1 MGSTGA
7 LVFVVMNFPAFQTT
21 DTVLAMLVKQRD
33 PKQLTDFVRP
43 LVRNPRRQWRIGFLL
58 CFWLLFLCV
67 PLYGIDRNRS
77 LDQIYHSSWTYVE
90 GAPGQIHALA
100 QTTDGYLWLGAATG
114 LYRFDG
120 IRFQSYKPRT
130 GQDFPQRNV
139 VSLLSTPDGGLWVG
153 YWYGGVSFIKNGRV
167 TNYGKSEGL
176 PSDAVLTFVRDRHG
190 TIWIAAGEGGLARLE
205 GSRWQKIGID
215 WGFAGAADTAFVDHA
230 GTVWVGTPTSVEYLV
245 GGGHRFQIAA
255 QHLRLVRNFAEE
267 PNGTLWMAEGGYGVR
282 PVPLPGKNNGNR
294 EPAVLVGSQAITFD
308 NQGSLWI
315 TTAGNGIRRVPYP
328 KRLHHP
334 KPGPSAW
341 QFHNSDVQAFTQQ
354 DGLTSDYV
362 HCVLQDREGNVW
374 FGTSGG
380 LDRFQQSPVVSVPL
394 RPISYRGALP
404 IPSLSSFTASALA
417 AGDQGALWAAGIGPQ
432 VLLEIQND
440 KIATQLRDRP
450 VDCAYRDPNDV
461 IWLATPSS
469 VLRLEREHSDA
480 ITSKPGAVTYKY
492 RGAVHVGQ
500 ELILSQLDLPTAGG
514 VTVSPQS
521 RVKAITQDWLGR
533 LWISMGSGTFRL
545 ERSGWTSL
553 KSLGG
558 PQGTA
563 TAEFTDS
570 EGRIWFGFA
579 NKVAMLK
586 GNRVRIFSGKD
597 GVQIG
602 AITSIQGEGK
612 KIWIGGELGLEFF
625 DGTRFQPVR
634 PSDGGAFG
642 GVSGIVA
649 DPGYGLW
656 FSENRG
662 IIHIPEAQLR
672 RVASGKV
679 EFESF
684 GLLDGLT
691 AQLRGSL
698 ASPSAVQTADGRIW
712 YATTKGVAWINPK
725 RILRNEMPP
734 PVSIVSVSSG
744 SHSLPISGAVKF
756 AAGTHTI
763 EIDYTALSLSV
774 PERVRFR
781 YKLEGVDTE
790 WQNVGTRRQAY
801 YSNLGPGHYRFRVI
815 ACNNDSVWNYVG
827 ASINFSIAPAYYQT
841 LWFRVACVIILVVF
855 LWTLYRLRLHTIEER
870 HLERKRAEE
879 ALRRARTDLEHVNR
893 VTTMGELTASLAH
906 EVSQPITAAVT
917 NAQSCLRWLARD
929 QPDITEAQEAA
940 SRFIKDVT
948 RASDII
954 SRIRLLF
961 KKSTP
966 RIELV
971 DVNAVIR
978 EVTDLLHNEAARY
991 HISIRTELAENLPV
1005 VLGDHVQ
1012 LQQVMMNLAMNA
1024 IEATKVVEGI
1034 REIVIKSE
1042 RAAKDEV
1049 WVSVSDTGIGLLPQL
1064 QDDQIFRPFF
1074 TTKSHGTGMGLSI
1087 CRSIVESYRGRLWA
1101 TSNSPHG
1108 AIFCFSLPG
1117 RTKVET

>member
-1 MGSTGA
+1 MR
-7 LVFVVMNFPAFQTT
+7 F
-21 DTVLAMLVKQRD
+21 
-33 PKQLTDFVRP
+33 
-43 LVRNPRRQWRIGFLL
+43 GFWV
-58 CFWLLFLCV
+58 CSCLLFLCV
-67 PLYGIDRNRS
+67 PLYAIDRNRS
-77 LDQIYHSSWTYVE
+77 LDELSHTSWTYTE
-90 GAPGQIHALA
+90 GAPGQVNALA
-100 QTTDGYLWLGAATG
+100 QTTDGYLWLGTATG

-120 IRFQSYKPRT
+120 IRFQSYKPRS
-130 GQDFPQRNV
+130 GQDFAQRSV
-139 VSLLSTPDGGLWVG
+139 VSLFTVPGGGLWVG

-176 PSDAVLTFVRDRHG
+176 PSDAVLTFARDRHG
-190 TIWIAAGEGGLARLE
+190 TIWIAAGQGGLARLE
-205 GSRWQKIGID
+205 GARWQKVGTD
-215 WGFAGAADTAFVDHA
+215 WGFAGAADTVFVDHA

-245 GGGHRFQIAA
+245 EGGRRFQIAA
-255 QHLRLVRNFAEE
+255 QHLRLVRNFAEA

-282 PVPLPGKNNGNR
+282 PVPLQGKNNGNR

-315 TTAGNGIRRVPYP
+315 TTAGNGVRRAPYP

-341 QFHNSDVQAFTQQ
+341 QFQNSNVQAFTQQ
-354 DGLTSDYV
+354 NSLTSDYV
-362 HCVLQDREGNVW
+362 HCVLEDREGNIW

-380 LDRFQQSPVVSVPL
+380 LDRFRQSPVVSVPL
-394 RPISYRGALP
+394 QPISYRGALP
-404 IPSLSSFTASALA
+404 IPSLHSFTTSALIS
-417 AGDQGALWAAGIGPQ
+417 GDQGALWAAGIGPQ
-432 VLLEIQND
+432 VLLKIQND
-440 KIATQLRDRP
+440 KIAKQLRDRP
-450 VDCAYRDPNDV
+450 VDCAYRNSNGV
-461 IWLATPSS
+461 VWLATPSS
-469 VLRLEREHSDA
+469 VLRLDHNRLDA
-480 ITSKPGAVTYKY
+480 VTSIPGAVSYNY
-492 RGAVHVGQ
+492 HDPVPLGQ
-500 ELILSQLDLPTAGG
+500 GLILHQLDLPTAGG

-521 RVKAITQDWLGR
+521 RVKAITQDQLGR

-563 TAEFTDS
+563 TAEYTDS

-579 NKVAMLK
+579 NKIAMLK
-586 GNRVRIFSGKD
+586 RDRARIFSGKD
-597 GVQIG
+597 GVQTG

-625 DGTRFQPVR
+625 DGTRFQPIY

-642 GVSGIVA
+642 GVSGIVV
-649 DPGYGLW
+649 DPGDGLW
-656 FSENRG
+656 FSDNRG

-672 RVASGKV
+672 RVGSGKV

-691 AQLRGSL
+691 AELRGSL
-698 ASPSAVQTADGRIW
+698 ASPSAARTMDGRIW
-712 YATTKGVAWINPK
+712 FATTNGVAWINPK
-725 RILRNEMPP
+725 RILRNTVPP
-734 PVSIVSVSSG
+734 PVSIASVSNG
-744 SHSLPISGAVKF
+744 SHPLPISRAIKF
-756 AAGTHTI
+756 APGTHTI

-781 YKLEGVDTE
+781 YKLEGVDAE
-790 WQNVGTRRQAY
+790 WQNAGTRRQAY
-801 YSNLGPGHYRFRVI
+801 YSNLGPGQYRFRVI
-815 ACNNDSVWNYVG
+815 ACNNDGAWNNIG
-827 ASINFSIAPAYYQT
+827 ASMNFSIAPAYYQM
-841 LWFRVACVIILVVF
+841 LWFRVACVIIFVMF
-855 LWTLYRLRLHTIEER
+855 LWTVYRLRLHTIEER

-929 QPDITEAQEAA
+929 QPDLAEAQEAA
-940 SRFIKDVT
+940 LRLIKDVT

-966 RIELV
+966 RLELV
-971 DVNAVIR
+971 DINAVIR
-978 EVTDLLHNEAARY
+978 EVTDLLHSEATRY
-991 HISIRTELAENLPV
+991 RISIWTELAGNLPN

-1012 LQQVMMNLAMNA
+1012 LQQVMMNLTMNA

-1034 REIVIKSE
+1034 REIVIRSQ
-1042 RAAKDEV
+1042 RGAKDEV
-1049 WVSVSDTGIGLLPQL
+1049 RVFVSDTGIGLSPQL

-1087 CRSIVESYRGRLWA
+1087 CRSIVESYEGRMWA

-1108 AIFCFSLPG
+1108 AIFCFSLPA
-1117 RTKVET
+1117 RTEVET